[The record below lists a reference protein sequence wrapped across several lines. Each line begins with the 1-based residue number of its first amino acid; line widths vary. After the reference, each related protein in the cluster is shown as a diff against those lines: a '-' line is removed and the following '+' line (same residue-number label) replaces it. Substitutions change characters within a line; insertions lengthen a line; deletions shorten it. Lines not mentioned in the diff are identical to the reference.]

1 MYIVLQE
8 SQGGL
13 YIQKQATYVFYSVI
27 TWNGLNENKSKHIL
41 CSHTS
46 HSALIGVLHLIYRC
60 RNNSETFTDFI
71 QSHPN
76 INLNEKEN
84 NKNIKVDI
92 LYSDNRYLKSMNFK
106 AAQYVSDKLYT
117 RYSVNVENKDASS
130 VWWRQNIISRL
141 LHSTVVFS

>member
-1 MYIVLQE
+1 M
-8 SQGGL
+8 
-13 YIQKQATYVFYSVI
+13 
-27 TWNGLNENKSKHIL
+27 
-41 CSHTS
+41 
-46 HSALIGVLHLIYRC
+46 
-60 RNNSETFTDFI
+60 FTDFI

-92 LYSDNRYLKSMNFK
+92 LYSDNRYLKSTNFK

-130 VWWRQNIISRL
+130 V
-141 LHSTVVFS
+141 